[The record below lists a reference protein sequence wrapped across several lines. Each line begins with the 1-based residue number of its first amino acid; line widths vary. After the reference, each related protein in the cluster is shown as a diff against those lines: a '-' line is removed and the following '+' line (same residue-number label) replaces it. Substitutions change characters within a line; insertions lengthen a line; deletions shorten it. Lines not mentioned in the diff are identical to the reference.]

1 MLNDPHSLAAALQ
14 QSVDEAVLV
23 VDANGRVQSVNDP
36 AAEMFSG
43 AGFSPRPGDMIGQT
57 LLEATHLRALAELC
71 RNAQAISQSCEEE
84 VRLVGGR
91 SERTV
96 RARAVPIH
104 DSGSGAGGGTVL
116 VLADQTELARLR
128 MVRTEFV
135 ANVSHELRTP
145 LASIRAMAETL
156 QGGAM
161 ADPDAGPRFLETII
175 READRL
181 VRLSEDLL
189 DLTRAESKDRDRSRF
204 DLRQLV
210 RNIAARLAG
219 QAERRSIQFIVPPPE
234 TNPVVIDADESEM
247 DQVFFN
253 LFDNAIK
260 YTPEGGTVTVRLTHH
275 VADNSVS
282 VAVVDTGIG
291 ILSQD
296 LPRIFER
303 FWRADRAR
311 RFQHSGT
318 GGKNGVGTGGTG
330 LGLSIVKHIVEAHG
344 GFVTAESELG
354 QGSRFTVTLPLL
366 QISETEGLSLF
377 PA

>member
-1 MLNDPHSLAAALQ
+1 
-14 QSVDEAVLV
+14 
-23 VDANGRVQSVNDP
+23 
-36 AAEMFSG
+36 MFVRT
-43 AGFSPRPGDMIGQT
+43 AFPSPTEDMIGQT
-57 LLEATHLRALAELC
+57 VLEATHLRALSELC
-71 RNAQAISQSCEEE
+71 RRALAANAPQEEE
-84 VRLVGGR
+84 VRLVGGGGD
-91 SERTV
+91 RTV
-96 RARAVPIH
+96 RARAVPIEAPLS
-104 DSGSGAGGGTVL
+104 DDEPGTVL

-161 ADPDAGPRFLETII
+161 SDPDAGPRFLETII

-189 DLTRAESKDRDRSRF
+189 DLTRAESKDRDHSRF
-204 DLRQLV
+204 DLRLLV
-210 RNIAARLAG
+210 SNVAARLRV
-219 QAERRSIQFIVPPPE
+219 QAQRRDVLFVEPPLDDDPIIV
-234 TNPVVIDADESEM
+234 NADQSEL
-247 DQVFFN
+247 DQVVFN
-253 LFDNAIK
+253 LIDNAIK
-260 YTPEGGTVTVRLTHH
+260 YTPSGGTVTWSLIANPAAEN
-275 VADNSVS
+275 VAISVT
-282 VAVVDTGIG
+282 DTGIG

-311 RFQHSGT
+311 RFQNNTVGEKGS
-318 GGKNGVGTGGTG
+318 VGTGGTG

-354 QGSRFTVTLPLL
+354 QGSRFTVILPLL
-366 QISETEGLSLF
+366 QRSANQAAS
-377 PA
+377 